1 MIASRISRRTMGSR
15 PDDGS
20 SRTNNSG
27 RCVKSY
33 QQSSSRTLTAAF
45 LKEGQGPTWQ
55 FPKIPWQSFSEYFAL
70 LVGGKPVGGVS
81 RTLTRPN
88 SLSNFSRQT
97 ENVIQNEL
105 F

>member
-1 MIASRISRRTMGSR
+1 MRR
-15 PDDGS
+15 
-20 SRTNNSG
+20 
-27 RCVKSY
+27 CY

-45 LKEGQGPTWQ
+45 LKEGPSPTWQ
-55 FPKIPWQSFSEYFAL
+55 FPKIPWQSFAVDFAL